1 MSDSKI
7 VRYCESLAA
16 SPNFQWFITLAIVFN
31 AILLG
36 IETSHTIMATHGFWL
51 KKLNYLL
58 QAIFV
63 VELIIRMTA
72 TLPRLGTFFR
82 NGWNV
87 FDFVIVTVSLLPI
100 NGEFANIG
108 RLLRLMRIL
117 RLVSVAPQLR
127 LIITTML
134 TSIPSMGHVVLLLGM
149 LLYIYGIAG
158 FYLFADVDPDRWGT
172 LGRAILSMFQVVTLE
187 GWADMQE
194 ALIDERPFAWV
205 FFATFIVSG
214 VFVTINLFIAVVINN
229 LTEAKEQEQR
239 QADAAG
245 PERDIL
251 VQLDQLK
258 DQVAALDRVVRDR
271 ISRQ

>member
-1 MSDSKI
+1 MVQLCKNIADSP
-7 VRYCESLAA
+7 R
-16 SPNFQWFITLAIVFN
+16 FQLFITAVIVAN

-36 IETSHTIMATHGFWL
+36 VETSKPIMADHGFWL
-51 KKLNYLL
+51 KKINWIL
-58 QAIFV
+58 QGIFV
-63 VELIIRMTA
+63 LELLIRLTA
-72 TLPRLGTFFR
+72 HAPRFGSFFK

-127 LIITTML
+127 LIISTML

-158 FYLFADVDPDRWGT
+158 YYLFSDVDPLHWGT
-172 LGRAILSMFQVVTLE
+172 LGKSVLSMFQIVTLE
-187 GWADMQE
+187 GWADMQ
-194 ALIDERPFAWV
+194 ATLLPERPFAWV
-205 FFATFIVSG
+205 FFGSFIVIG

-229 LTEAKEQEQR
+229 LEEAKAAEQR
-239 QADAAG
+239 KADAAD
-245 PERDIL
+245 PEKDIL
-251 VQLDQLK
+251 VRLDNLK
-258 DQVAALDRVVRDR
+258 DQLAELDRVVRDR
-271 ISRQ
+271 VSRL